1 MSKRI
6 HPIAGAVAF
15 FTIAVFWT
23 STAFSELFG
32 SKEMIAAVKSAIP
45 WGFLVL
51 IPAIAAAGGTGF
63 ALAK

>member
-45 WGFLVL
+45 
-51 IPAIAAAGGTGF
+51 
-63 ALAK
+63 